1 MEETLERSAKEVDEA
16 PAPLDEWE
24 WAQLLAWV
32 ESEGSPQ
39 PTIAAQKDDQQG
51 YRSNPRSQP
60 TAVRH
65 KSSHKVLGNWER
77 TGEKQQTI
85 KGGNND

>member
-16 PAPLDEWE
+16 PAPLTEWQ

-39 PTIAAQKDDQQG
+39 PTVMIRG
-51 YRSNPRSQP
+51 S
-60 TAVRH
+60 
-65 KSSHKVLGNWER
+65 
-77 TGEKQQTI
+77 
-85 KGGNND
+85 